1 MPWLRVTC
9 FTREGDSH
17 PNTLKFVLRTPD
29 CSGNCRGSGSRAPTF
44 QRERAFDRQLDWYE
58 RMIRAL
64 HDMALR
70 IDIAVTLKD
79 DPITSREVL
88 AEVWQK
94 VQTCHIELEKLVS
107 EAPLYAS
114 TEAANR
120 SDRISGDVQKVA
132 DGTEAFDP
140 VNHRLTDEQMELIV
154 GLTEKLRRAAKPLA
168 VEARRHLG
176 MK

>member
-1 MPWLRVTC
+1 MTLSAPWATVIAALIAA
-9 FTREGDSH
+9 F
-17 PNTLKFVLRTPD
+17 L
-29 CSGNCRGSGSRAPTF
+29 GSAIGAIAALSRF
-44 QRERAFDRQLDWYE
+44 NREREFDRQLDWYE

-79 DPITSREVL
+79 DSSTSREVL

-94 VQTCHIELEKLVS
+94 VQRCHIELERLVS

-114 TEAANR
+114 TEAAKR

-132 DGTEAFDP
+132 DETEAFDP
-140 VNHRLTDEQMELIV
+140 VNHKLTDEQMELVV
-154 GLTEKLRRAAKPLA
+154 GLTERLRRAAKPLA
-168 VEARRHLG
+168 IEARRHLG